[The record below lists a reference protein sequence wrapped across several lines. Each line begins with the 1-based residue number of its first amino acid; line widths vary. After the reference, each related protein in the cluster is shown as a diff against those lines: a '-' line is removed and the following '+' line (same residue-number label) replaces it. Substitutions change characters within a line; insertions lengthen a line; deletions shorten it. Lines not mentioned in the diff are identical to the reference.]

1 MKEIYEISARR
12 INAVSKEF
20 SRGIINSVRWNNRL
34 IGIRGA
40 RGIGK
45 TTLLLQHIHQS
56 NYKPEEVLYV
66 SLDNLWFSN
75 HSLADLADD
84 FVKKGGVFLYI
95 DEVHKYPEWSATI
108 KNLYD
113 DYPDLK
119 IVFTGSSLLEI
130 LNARAD
136 LSRRAVIYSMQGLSL
151 REYLNMTLNKHFE
164 AYSLEE
170 IIKNHVSIASKINKE
185 IRPLKY
191 FNTYLKHGYFPFFNE
206 DIDVYYR
213 RIGEVINMI
222 LEIELP
228 MLRQLEVQY
237 VPKIKQLLQTIAET
251 APFIPN
257 VSKLSEKIN
266 INRNTLASYL
276 IFLDEANLT
285 NNLYS
290 DSKGISRLQ
299 KPNKIFLENT
309 NFMFALAPE
318 EINIGNM
325 RETFFFNQL
334 SHIHRI
340 EFPEDGDFLIDR
352 KFLFEIGGKT
362 KSIRQI
368 KGIANSYIAAD
379 QIEYGHNNIIPL
391 WLFGFLY

>member
-1 MKEIYEISARR
+1 
-12 INAVSKEF
+12 
-20 SRGIINSVRWNNRL
+20 
-34 IGIRGA
+34 
-40 RGIGK
+40 
-45 TTLLLQHIHQS
+45 
-56 NYKPEEVLYV
+56 LYV

-84 FVKKGGVFLYI
+84 FVKKGGGFLYI

-170 IIKNHVSIASKINKE
+170 IVKNHVSIASKINKE

-206 DIDVYYR
+206 DLDVYYR
-213 RIGEVINMI
+213 RIGEVINLI

-285 NNLYS
+285 NNLYR